1 VHTDTIAL
9 TTGAILAITPAP
21 PPSPS
26 AAVPAPT
33 SEPLLGRTVDGR
45 YAVRAV
51 LGRGAVGAVYE
62 AEHVE
67 LHKHVA
73 LKVLHAAMARTEEFR
88 KRFER
93 EARSASRLAHP
104 GCVSVIDFGHVTRL
118 DPAAGGDALIGMP
131 YLVMEL
137 VKGELLAE
145 RIDKGKLPPHEA
157 VVIAR
162 GVLAALRHAHGL
174 DLVHRDIKPA
184 NISLASVGE
193 TAPLVKLLDFGLAKS
208 VADDSPDAK
217 QPLTQAGMVFGTP
230 GYLSPEQAAGKPADA
245 RSDLYAFGVVLFE
258 MVCGF
263 PPFVGAE
270 ALDVV
275 RDHLSTPPP
284 PPRKFTPAL
293 SPELEAVILKAL
305 AKEPRARFQTAEA
318 FQAALAACPEAS
330 AVSAPAPARASAS
343 PPSARTPRYSIE
355 LRKVYERLRPHRR
368 ALLAAG
374 AATAL
379 LGLVVWLVATRS
391 SSPSA
396 AAPRTGGAAAFATTA
411 AAAPISAAARRHL
424 ELAQDYQQR
433 LWCADA
439 IAELER
445 ALKEEPELRAN
456 SDLIQTAI
464 PCLRSRTQSRTIQF
478 LVERIGADAQP
489 ELQAA
494 LGRDLKPDVRE
505 GVERVLA
512 RLTEPR

>member
-1 VHTDTIAL
+1 
-9 TTGAILAITPAP
+9 
-21 PPSPS
+21 
-26 AAVPAPT
+26 
-33 SEPLLGRTVDGR
+33 
-45 YAVRAV
+45 
-51 LGRGAVGAVYE
+51 
-62 AEHVE
+62 
-67 LHKHVA
+67 
-73 LKVLHAAMARTEEFR
+73 
-88 KRFER
+88 
-93 EARSASRLAHP
+93 
-104 GCVSVIDFGHVTRL
+104 
-118 DPAAGGDALIGMP
+118 
-131 YLVMEL
+131 
-137 VKGELLAE
+137 
-145 RIDKGKLPPHEA
+145 

-208 VADDSPDAK
+208 VADDSPDAR

-284 PPRKFTPAL
+284 SPRKFTPAL

-305 AKEPRARFQTAEA
+305 AKEPRARFQTAEE

-330 AVSAPAPARASAS
+330 AVSSAAPPVASAS
-343 PPSARTPRYSIE
+343 PPAARTRRYSIE

-379 LGLVVWLVATRS
+379 LGLIVWLVATRG
-391 SSPSA
+391 SA
-396 AAPRTGGAAAFATTA
+396 QSVAAPRTGAPVATATA
-411 AAAPISAAARRHL
+411 AVPISASARRHL

-456 SDLIQTAI
+456 SDVIQTAI

-478 LVERIGADAQP
+478 LVERIGADAEP